1 MMIELQDIIAIS
13 GKRGVGKSYLV
24 RYLIQNLSNYM
35 DIVIYDIN
43 NEYRDLRKKAL
54 VLKINSLHDYKRLLD
69 DFVPMKDTFY
79 IFEDIDTIVDQFSMP
94 ETLKDFIY
102 RGRHKNSGG
111 IFVFRRLANIH
122 KQILFNSH
130 YLFMFR
136 THLFLDIKYLEQY
149 INGFGE
155 RIAWLNNY
163 EFLCLD
169 MLQDRFFI
177 AKIDGQYMITKERGE
192 FE

>member
-1 MMIELQDIIAIS
+1 MIIELQDIIAIS

-24 RYLIQNLSNYM
+24 RYLIENLSNSM
-35 DIVIYDIN
+35 DIVVYDIN

-54 VLKINSLHDYKRLLD
+54 VLKIGSLHDYKKLLD
-69 DFVPMKDTFY
+69 DFTPLKDTFY

-94 ETLKDFIY
+94 ETIKDFIY

-130 YLFMFR
+130 YFR
-136 THLFLDIKYLEQY
+136 LLRGASQLASRQLLKIL
-149 INGFGE
+149 
-155 RIAWLNNY
+155 LS
-163 EFLCLD
+163 CL
-169 MLQDRFFI
+169 LPLH
-177 AKIDGQYMITKERGE
+177 
-192 FE
+192 